1 MALTQQTPF
10 PGEIVPSTVNAS
22 LLAIG
27 QAMGSSLELREV
39 LPTILGLSL
48 REMQA
53 QQGSVLLLDEHQDRL
68 DMLAAIGLP
77 AEIVEKGYIPRRG
90 SIAEWVIANNQPL
103 ILNDEAKGDTY
114 QSMGDRRRIFSA
126 MCVPL
131 RARGKVIG
139 TINLNRTEEAAGP
152 FQPGDRD
159 TMLILAGQAAIC
171 IENSRLH
178 EANMK
183 SERLVAIGQ
192 TVAGISHCIK
202 NILTGIRG
210 GISLMDMAQ
219 GSEDWTLLRQ
229 GKDIMQRNMERLSS
243 IVLDM
248 LDYSKERVPVK
259 VDIGLS
265 SLAEEVFGTVR
276 SAADVKALRLE
287 SRLSPEAMV
296 VHCDGQQIY
305 RCVLNL
311 VHNAIEA
318 TPKDGMIWIGSERT
332 TERAALRRLKTPGAA
347 AAIVLRVGDTGP
359 GISQEHR
366 AVIFE
371 PFFST
376 KGSKGTG
383 LGLAVT
389 RKIIEEHGGSIEIES
404 KPEESALFAIYLPEI
419 KED

>member
-1 MALTQQTPF
+1 MVVAQQTPF
-10 PGEIVPSTVNAS
+10 PAEISPSTVNAS

-39 LPTILGLSL
+39 LPTILSLSL

-77 AEIVEKGYIPRRG
+77 AEIVEKGYIPRKG

-114 QSMGDRRRIFSA
+114 RSLGDRRRIVSA

-139 TINLNRTEEAAGP
+139 TINLNRTEAAAGP

-219 GSEDWTLLRQ
+219 GGEDWVLLRQ

-248 LDYSKERVPVK
+248 LDYSKERVPVMG
-259 VDIGLS
+259 DISLA

-276 SAADVKALRLE
+276 SAAEIKALTLE

-296 VHCDGQQIY
+296 MHCDGQQIY
-305 RCVLNL
+305 RSVLNL
-311 VHNAIEA
+311 VHNAIDA
-318 TPKDGMIWIGSERT
+318 TPKGGTIWIGSERKT
-332 TERAALRRLKTPGAA
+332 TQSALRRIQAPDATAV
-347 AAIVLRVGDTGP
+347 IILRVGDSGP
-359 GISQEHR
+359 GISQEHA

-389 RKIIEEHGGSIEIES
+389 RKIIAEHGGSIEVES
-404 KPEESALFAIYLPEI
+404 KSDEPAVFAIYLPEI
-419 KED
+419 KSN